1 MSKRLKQLQN
11 DRATIVKKMEEMEA
25 SLASD
30 GRNDFTP
37 DEDALFV
44 ELKNQ
49 LRSTK
54 AAIEVAQAIQDAQK
68 ELAAVTDQNA
78 PTATQ
83 QAQLNGHQ
91 KPKAE
96 VPITAMRIGQL
107 KAFSGPDAELHAY
120 QSGMFLK
127 AALLGNSDAQEYC
140 REHGIQ
146 YLAHSSSGMSTGG
159 VLVPEVLL
167 NTVIVLREQY
177 GVFRRFAQVIPIG
190 TESVVIPRQAGG
202 LTAYFP
208 GQNQATTESEMS
220 WDAATLTAKELAVLT
235 RYPNTLAADAII
247 ALADTFARDI
257 AYAFALKEDQCG
269 FIGDGTSTYGGI
281 YGAATKINDGT
292 HAASIYTAA
301 TGNVSFETL
310 DLDDFLG
317 AMSKLPEYAKQSG
330 NTRWYISSA
339 GFAMSMARL
348 MYNSGGN
355 TVDTVGGGTGPSFL
369 GYPVVISQV
378 LNSTLGSDTSKIKCL
393 FGDLSLASALGSRQ
407 DVTIEGSR
415 ERYFEY
421 RQSAIQGV
429 ERFDINNHDLGDGS
443 TAGPLV
449 ALKSAAS

>member
-11 DRATIVKKMEEMEA
+11 RHAAVVANMKAMSEKLAAEDRDAFDEEEESAFKLLKSSEA
-25 SLASD
+25 
-30 GRNDFTP
+30 
-37 DEDALFV
+37 EV
-44 ELKNQ
+44 LK
-49 LRSTK
+49 S
-54 AAIEVAQAIQDAQK
+54 IEVEKQIAESERK
-68 ELAAVTDQNA
+68 LAAVTDVNA
-78 PTATQ
+78 PTAD
-83 QAQLNGHQ
+83 QASQLAGHN
-91 KPKAE
+91 KPPKAE
-96 VPITAMRIGQL
+96 VPITALRTCSL
-107 KAFSGPDAELHAY
+107 KAFTGSDAELHAY

-127 AALLGNSDAQEYC
+127 AALLSDQTAQNYC

-146 YLAHSSSGMSTGG
+146 FLAHSSSGMSTGG
-159 VLVPEVLL
+159 VLVPEMLL
-167 NTVIVLREQY
+167 NTVILLREQY
-177 GVFRRFAQVIPIG
+177 GIFRRYAQVIPIG
-190 TESVVIPRQAGG
+190 TESVVIPRQSTG

-208 GQNQATTESEMS
+208 GQNQTTTESEMS

-247 ALADTFARDI
+247 TLADTFAREI

-281 YGAATKINDGT
+281 YGAATKINDGS
-292 HAASIYTAA
+292 HAAGIYTAA
-301 TGNVSFETL
+301 SGNVSFETL

-317 AMSKLPEYAKQSG
+317 AMAKLPEYAKF
-330 NTRWYISSA
+330 NAKWYISSA

-355 TVDTVGGGTGPSFL
+355 TVDTVGGSTGPSFL
-369 GYPVVISQV
+369 GYPVVITQV

-393 FGDLSLASALGSRQ
+393 FGDLALASALGSRQ
-407 DVTIEGSR
+407 DITIEGSR

-443 TAGPLV
+443 TAGPIV
-449 ALKSAAS
+449 ALKTAGS